1 MYIHFGQESSRDK
14 AGQKAH
20 GRQQA
25 HSLGLNISTGIVGC
39 VLKTVQKQCE
49 KGLDDLGRPMCEVHV
64 FFPVSSLDA
73 RKKRQ
78 EGHAIESI
86 HRTSP
91 CSQVPVRSGRCY
103 YEISN

>member
-49 KGLDDLGRPMCEVHV
+49 KGLNDLGRPMYEVHV
-64 FFPVSSLDA
+64 FSRCRRSTQGRRGKKVTQSSQSTGLA
-73 RKKRQ
+73 PAPRFQ
-78 EGHAIESI
+78 
-86 HRTSP
+86 
-91 CSQVPVRSGRCY
+91 
-103 YEISN
+103 